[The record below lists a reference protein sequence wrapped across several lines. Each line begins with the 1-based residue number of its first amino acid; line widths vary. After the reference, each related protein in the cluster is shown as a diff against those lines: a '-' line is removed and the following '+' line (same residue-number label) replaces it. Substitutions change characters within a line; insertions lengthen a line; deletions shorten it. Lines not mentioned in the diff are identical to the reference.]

1 MKKLIR
7 WLIMRKVKNAAG
19 EMEANG
25 VSVSKVCA
33 VILAL
38 IEAAE
43 FVGPYFGYNIQVP
56 KEVKGMIATVGGIAL
71 KEGIDRSAPPAP
83 VK

>member
-1 MKKLIR
+1 MKKLIH

-19 EMEANG
+19 EMEAKG
-25 VSVSKVCA
+25 ISVSKVCV

-43 FVGPYFGYNIQVP
+43 YAGPFFGYPIVVP
-56 KEVKGMIATVGGIAL
+56 AEVKGIIASIGGIAL
-71 KEGIDRSAPPAP
+71 KEGIDRSAPVAA
-83 VK
+83 K